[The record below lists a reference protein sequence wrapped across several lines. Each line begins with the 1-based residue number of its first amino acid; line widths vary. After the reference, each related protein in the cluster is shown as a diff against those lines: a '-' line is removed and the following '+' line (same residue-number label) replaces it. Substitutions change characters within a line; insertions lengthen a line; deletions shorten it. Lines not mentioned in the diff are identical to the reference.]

1 MAEKL
6 TISLTVLL
14 TGFVVVFTVL
24 LLLICVIKLYGTIVY
39 NIQTKKSKEVA
50 TNDANTKQEIVVSGV
65 QSAEI
70 KQSSTDDLEVVAA
83 ISAAVYSL
91 YSSSNV
97 KIKSIRKRKE
107 KSSAWRSVGVMD
119 NTRPF

>member
-14 TGFVVVFTVL
+14 TGFVVVFAVL
-24 LLLICVIKLYGTIVY
+24 LLLICIIKLYGTIVY
-39 NIQTKKSKEVA
+39 NIQTKKSKKLESEAV
-50 TNDANTKQEIVVSGV
+50 TEKQEISTPALN
-65 QSAEI
+65 SAEI
-70 KQSSTDDLEVVAA
+70 EQNTADDLEIVAA

-91 YSSSNV
+91 YSSSSV

-107 KSSAWRSVGVMD
+107 KSSTWRSVGMMD

>member
-24 LLLICVIKLYGTIVY
+24 LLLICIIKLYGTIVY
-39 NIQTKKSKEVA
+39 KIQTKKSKDIAEENA
-50 TNDANTKQEIVVSGV
+50 NAKQDLSAFDAQP
-65 QSAEI
+65 AEI
-70 KQSSTDDLEVVAA
+70 QQSSSDELEVVAA

-91 YSSSNV
+91 YSSSSV

-107 KSSAWRSVGVMD
+107 KSSAWRNAGIMD
-119 NTRPF
+119 NTRAF